1 MSDATDAINDILE
14 ATEEYGSDIAI
25 ITQAQDIPFG
35 DPSYDYDNSDN
46 NKGVETVSDTFKAII
61 KSEASTNLSNQPE
74 SVVGKYN
81 LAITLYTTI
90 PFNRND
96 NKILYNGERYEIT
109 YISKKVLQNLT
120 ISYEVLV
127 AN

>member
-1 MSDATDAINDILE
+1 MSDSTDAIKDILE
-14 ATEEYGSDIAI
+14 AIEEYGSDIAI

-35 DPSYDYDNSDN
+35 DPFYDYDNADN

-61 KSEASTNLSNQPE
+61 KSEASSSLANQPE

-81 LAITLYTTI
+81 LAITFYTTI